1 MSLGIEVTFNIE
13 PFVRDLK
20 ALGKRALPAMARAI
34 NRGASAGKTAMAR
47 AIMADTGLGSRF
59 TKDEIKVTT
68 ATSDNLVARVSV
80 TGRRIPLIGFK
91 ARGPEPSRGRG
102 RGVSYTLPTGR
113 GRIENAFIA
122 TMGSG
127 HRGVFKRVTPST
139 RKGNGAWGNNL
150 PIIEL
155 RGPSLPHVFEKHLPV
170 FKEAAEPVMVST
182 MQHEINFRSGQG
194 A

>member
-1 MSLGIEVTFNIE
+1 MSLDLEITLDVE
-13 PFVRDLK
+13 PFIRDLK
-20 ALGKRALPAMARAI
+20 ALGKRGPFALARAI
-34 NRGASAGKTAMAR
+34 NRGAAAGKTAMSR

-68 ATSDNLVARVSV
+68 ASADNLVARVSV
-80 TGRRIPLIGFK
+80 KGRRIPLIGFK

-113 GRIENAFIA
+113 NRIENAFIA

-127 HRGVFKRVTPST
+127 HRGVFKRTGKP
-139 RKGNGAWGNNL
+139 RL

-155 RGPSLPHVFEKHLPV
+155 FGPSLPHVFEKHLPV

-182 MQHEINFRSGQG
+182 LKHEIDFRSGQG